1 MNSHKINNILGYS
14 GLIPFYTF
22 SLLTIFESYTF
33 FLDIFFLYSV
43 IILCFLSGS
52 LWMKL
57 ITLPKQ
63 KENLLFKFVSVSF
76 PLIAMISELFVTY
89 LLKIIIYILIYI
101 LIYICDQKTT
111 NNHLPEYMRLRLIL
125 TANVIISHLILI
137 YAIFT
142 YGIL

>member
-1 MNSHKINNILGYS
+1 
-14 GLIPFYTF
+14 
-22 SLLTIFESYTF
+22 
-33 FLDIFFLYSV
+33 
-43 IILCFLSGS
+43 
-52 LWMKL
+52 MKL

-111 NNHLPEYMRLRLIL
+111 NNHLPEYMRMRLIL

>member
-111 NNHLPEYMRLRLIL
+111 NNHLPEYMRMRLIL
-125 TANVIISHLILI
+125 TANAIVSHLILI